1 MIPRTNHNTHRTT
14 FVISSRTGCCRA
26 TKSTR
31 ITTKTSNRPIYQGPQ
46 RTCLCSIYHAIYGRD
61 TTDQNE
67 HVCSTDSTSQ
77 HITEQRRAERRKVH
91 ELPRKLDSSYT
102 NYHENSTSVLGPD
115 VSERVVIARTR
126 TCCSTDQNI
135 FVISELLTKIITH
148 HTSYTYTHLN
158 STSQHIT
165 ERRRCREHQ
174 KHHHNLAKHLMRAT
188 CC

>member
-1 MIPRTNHNTHRTT
+1 M
-14 FVISSRTGCCRA
+14 
-26 TKSTR
+26 K
-31 ITTKTSNRPIYQGPQ
+31 
-46 RTCLCSIYHAIYGRD
+46 GRE
-61 TTDQNE
+61 TTDQSYQNE
-67 HVCSTDSTSQ
+67 HVCAVYIMQFTVVIPRTRTNMFVARTAHLNTSMSEDAQ
-77 HITEQRRAERRKVH
+77 IAER
-91 ELPRKLDSSYT
+91 YT

-135 FVISELLTKIITH
+135 FVISELLTRIITH